1 MVDTHLAFRE
11 CFARIDKEFLQKAE
25 DESLDDGTT
34 AAVVLIRGNRL
45 ITANIGDSRAV
56 VSIRGQALDIIE
68 EQTPGR
74 ADERKRIEEQG
85 GWVNEERELQLSKL
99 HCMDL
104 SDPEIQQRAERV
116 VKWMTIYRVNG
127 ELAVSRA
134 IGDIDYKGEA
144 LSRYEYWAFPEGH
157 DRMFR
162 GDLVISVPECQ
173 EIEIT
178 PEFDF
183 LILACDGL
191 WDTIKSKEAVKYVAD
206 RLSQGY
212 SAKQASQSLANL
224 AIRSGSS
231 DNVSVVIVLLN
242 TEQLPRDIN
251 AFSRE

>member
-1 MVDTHLAFRE
+1 M
-11 CFARIDKEFLQKAE
+11 
-25 DESLDDGTT
+25 
-34 AAVVLIRGNRL
+34 LIRGNRL

-104 SDPEIQQRAERV
+104 SDPKIQQRAERV

-173 EIEIT
+173 VR
-178 PEFDF
+178 
-183 LILACDGL
+183 C
-191 WDTIKSKEAVKYVAD
+191 
-206 RLSQGY
+206 R
-212 SAKQASQSLANL
+212 
-224 AIRSGSS
+224 
-231 DNVSVVIVLLN
+231 
-242 TEQLPRDIN
+242 
-251 AFSRE
+251 